1 MSAKNSCRVLAYTGT
16 RVMKTTKMAHST
28 WIKNIP
34 FERCPILATYDNIS
48 HFHKVADIVIDEDL
62 NQKGTKARQTVIKAV
77 PTISAKE
84 FGVKATEWLYM
95 LVINGHVVKIGG
107 TRDGLKSRWSSYL
120 CGHHTPDRG
129 GSGKCSVTNAFIY
142 NTLDH
147 HLRMGH
153 TVEMYG
159 YKLPGT
165 IVTHNILGEEVTFS
179 VQTFHKYESKFL
191 QAFYKTYG
199 AMPVLSD
206 NADPEY
212 KRQPRPDQ
220 D

>member
-1 MSAKNSCRVLAYTGT
+1 
-16 RVMKTTKMAHST
+16 MAPST

-48 HFHKVADIVIDEDL
+48 HFRKVADIVIDEDL
-62 NQKGTKARQTVIKAV
+62 NQKGVKARQTVIKAV
-77 PTISAKE
+77 PTISDNE
-84 FGVKATEWLYM
+84 FGAKATEWLYM
-95 LVINGHVVKIGG
+95 LGINGHVVKIGG
-107 TRDGLKSRWSSYL
+107 TRDGLKSRFGSYL

-142 NTLDH
+142 NTLDY

-159 YKLPGT
+159 YKLPGA
-165 IVTHNILGEEVTFS
+165 IVTQNILGEEVTFS

-191 QAFYKTYG
+191 QAFADTYG

-212 KRQPRPDQ
+212 KRQPHPDPVQ
-220 D
+220 SAQTDPDPSVSPESAEGS